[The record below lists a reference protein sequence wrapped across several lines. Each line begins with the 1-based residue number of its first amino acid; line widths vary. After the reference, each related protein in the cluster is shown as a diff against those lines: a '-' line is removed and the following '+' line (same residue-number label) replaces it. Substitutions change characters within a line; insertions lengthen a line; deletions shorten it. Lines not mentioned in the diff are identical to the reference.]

1 MNGSHA
7 VISWL
12 IAIVFAALWV
22 VVPTGLGLDEGE
34 IMLWHVFMSL
44 TALAMIVPC
53 LYLLRPDTMLVGTFN
68 GEIYEVYAATGNG
81 NRGILGTGIVLI
93 FPPILAKGYT
103 LPISVVTV
111 PFINVSAMTKAGT
124 DAETEDERA
133 TPVTAFL
140 RLQFRLSPN
149 LMGIREFLQALPI
162 LQENRLD
169 LTVPHK
175 ILFFAGM
182 DAQGK
187 PQTEERYCPCLA
199 KILMVEL
206 QSTIAEAT
214 SRAIAEV
221 SITPALLDRPLVEEK
236 IKSQFERTVLAQ
248 ANMLLEVTEPA
259 HVCRL
264 FDFNV
269 EGVVPSDPET
279 AKSLSAE
286 TKAQY
291 TAKGQIAE
299 AEGQKKVRE
308 LQAKGDTSYVRS
320 VRKEALKP
328 GGQLVLQAQM
338 FERMKATTTIVGSPN
353 MLLDA
358 AAAKVVQSAPNPPPP
373 TPTTP

>member
-1 MNGSHA
+1 MSGSHT

-12 IAIVFAALWV
+12 IAIVFAALWAI
-22 VVPTGLGLDEGE
+22 VPFGLGLDGGE
-34 IMLWHVFMSL
+34 ITLWHAFMSL
-44 TALAMIVPC
+44 STLAMIVPC
-53 LYLLRPDTMLVGTFN
+53 LYLLRPDIMIVGTFN
-68 GEIYEVYAATGNG
+68 GEIYEVYAASGNG

-111 PFINVSAMTKAGT
+111 PFVNVSAMTCA
-124 DAETEDERA
+124 DETRDERA
-133 TPVTAFL
+133 TPVIAFL

-149 LMGIREFLQALPI
+149 LAGIREFLQALPV

-169 LTVPHK
+169 LTVPH
-175 ILFFAGM
+175 LLEFFARIDELGNPVFE
-182 DAQGK
+182 K
-187 PQTEERYCPCLA
+187 RYCPCLA

-206 QSTIAEAT
+206 QSTIAEAA

-221 SITPALLDRPLVEEK
+221 SITPALLDRPLIEEK
-236 IKSQFERTVLAQ
+236 ILSQFEGTVLAQ
-248 ANMLLEVTEPA
+248 ANMLLKEDDPA
-259 HVCRL
+259 YVCRL

-269 EGVVPSDPET
+269 EGIVPSDTDT
-279 AKSLSAE
+279 AKSLSAQ

-308 LQAKGDTSYVRS
+308 LQGQGDASYLGS
-320 VRKEALKP
+320 VREETLKP

-338 FERMKATTTIVGSPN
+338 FERLKATTTIVGSPN

-358 AAAKVVQSAPNPPPP
+358 AATKMTQSAPTPPSSPP
-373 TPTTP
+373 TST